1 MTLPLAFRL
10 QQVFNVPCGRKWEQ
24 VGINGGTSP
33 GQNPHS
39 HDRGQLWELAAKGN
53 AVFLGQYERTVDDKG
68 RLAIP
73 GELRNG
79 LGHGAVMTRS
89 FDNCLCIYPAA
100 KWEALAQAANDL
112 QDLRPEARMRARALF
127 SGAVPCDF
135 DSQGRVIVPAF
146 LREHAGISDEV
157 TVIGVGSRVE
167 VWSRTAWNQLSRAF
181 QGLEAES
188 VPSSAYTA
196 SGA

>member
-1 MTLPLAFRL
+1 MGT
-10 QQVFNVPCGRKWEQ
+10 
-24 VGINGGTSP
+24 NGGSP
-33 GQNPHS
+33 LEQNPRS
-39 HDRGQLWELAAKGN
+39 PDRGQLWELVAKGN
-53 AVFLGQYERTVDDKG
+53 AVFLGQYDRTVDDKG

-112 QDLRPEARMRARALF
+112 QDLRPEARFRARALF

-135 DSQGRVIVPAF
+135 DSQGRVALPAY
-146 LREHAGISDEV
+146 LREYAGISGDV
-157 TVIGVGSRVE
+157 TIVGVGSRVE
-167 VWSRTAWNQLSRAF
+167 VWNRITWNQLSQTF
-181 QGLEAES
+181 QGLEIEQ
-188 VPSSAYTA
+188 VPTNALSA

>member
-1 MTLPLAFRL
+1 M
-10 QQVFNVPCGRKWEQ
+10 FNVLCGRKWEQ
-24 VGINGGTSP
+24 VGINGGSP
-33 GQNPHS
+33 LKQGPRS
-39 HDRGQLWELAAKGN
+39 LDRGQLWELVAKGN
-53 AVFLGQYERTVDDKG
+53 AVFLGQYDRTVDDKG

-112 QDLRPEARMRARALF
+112 QDLRPEARLRARALF

-135 DSQGRVIVPAF
+135 DSHGRVIVPAY
-146 LREHAGISDEV
+146 LREYGGISGDV
-157 TVIGVGSRVE
+157 TVVGVGSRVE
-167 VWSRTAWNQLSRAF
+167 VWNRTTWNQISQGF
-181 QGLEAES
+181 QGLETEQ
-188 VPSSAYTA
+188 VPKNALSA